1 MVRTT
6 AKTKKIFM
14 RMAVIFGCFILIDVM
29 WSFSG
34 GASLKK
40 GNWPGIFTQC
50 TENIFLSIIMNR
62 LKMSL
67 SSGQF
72 DGWIKKLSC
81 HDI

>member
-14 RMAVIFGCFILIDVM
+14 RMAVIFGCLILIDVM

-40 GNWPGIFTQC
+40 ENWPRIFTQFN
-50 TENIFLSIIMNR
+50 ENIFLSIIMNR

-72 DGWIKKLSC
+72 DGWIKKLSS